1 MKPRDLIYRSPT
13 SLFAVMT
20 KDLVDD
26 LLSLNTR
33 NRNLLPDTVD
43 FYRRA
48 IEAGH
53 WVVTGEGISVS
64 ASGFLING
72 QHRLHALRAAG
83 YPPITMLLVLGLTD
97 EALGAVD
104 TGKNRSARDY
114 LQLMFDVKVSNF
126 VAALLRTSMTASRS
140 FTPGKFLPQEYAQ
153 NLEEL
158 GPSIARLLEIEGLG
172 RMPAAVV
179 APLVDAHHKGYQE
192 ETLTFAQALAS
203 GEMLERDNP
212 ALVLRNWIANN
223 KGPGGQSVLTERYR
237 KTTGA
242 LQAWIDRRPLTKLYR
257 RKTLLANAVKEAA

>member
-1 MKPRDLIYRSPT
+1 MKPRDLIYKSP
-13 SLFAVMT
+13 SAIFAVMT

-26 LLSLNTR
+26 LLILNTR
-33 NRNLLPDTVD
+33 NRNLQPNAVA

-72 QHRLHALRAAG
+72 QHRLEALRAAG
-83 YPPITMLLVLGLTD
+83 YPPLTMLLVLGLPD

-114 LQLMFDVKVSNF
+114 LQLMFNAKVSNF
-126 VAALLRTSMTASRS
+126 VAALLRTSMSAAKS
-140 FTPGKFLPQEYAQ
+140 FAPGKFLPQEYAEK
-153 NLEEL
+153 LEEL
-158 GPSIARLLEIEGLG
+158 GPSIEELLEIEGLG
-172 RMPAAVV
+172 KLPAAVV
-179 APLVDAHHKGYQE
+179 AALMDAHHKGYRDD
-192 ETLTFAQALAS
+192 TLAFAKALAS

-223 KGPGGQSVLTERYR
+223 KGPGGELVMTERYR
-237 KTTGA
+237 KTTNA
-242 LQAWIDRRPLTKLYR
+242 LQAWIDRRPLSKLYR
-257 RKTLLANAVKEAA
+257 KKSPLIRTAMEAA